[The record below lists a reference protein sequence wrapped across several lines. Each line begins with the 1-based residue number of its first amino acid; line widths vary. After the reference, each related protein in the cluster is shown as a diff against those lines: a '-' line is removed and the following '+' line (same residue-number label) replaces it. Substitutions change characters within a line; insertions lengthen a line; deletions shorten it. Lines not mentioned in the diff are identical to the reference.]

1 MTEGGARTLARRART
16 ARRRAR
22 GPRPGNPGFL
32 ARVGPCEERTG
43 GLQSGARMDEPT
55 IRLLERVRSGDAAA
69 RGELMARVYA
79 ELRALAGRYL
89 AGERREHTLQPTALV
104 HEAFVRLSNGAVF
117 PAESRAQF
125 FALAARSMRQ
135 VLIDHAR
142 ARRRAKR
149 DAERIELDE
158 TLDGALVAFEDRA
171 LDLLALDQA
180 LSELESTEP
189 RLARLIELRFFAGLE
204 SEEIARVEG
213 LSERTVRR
221 DLLFARGWLRR
232 RLEGGTT

>member
-1 MTEGGARTLARRART
+1 
-16 ARRRAR
+16 
-22 GPRPGNPGFL
+22 
-32 ARVGPCEERTG
+32 
-43 GLQSGARMDEPT
+43 MDEPT

-69 RGELMARVYA
+69 RDELMARVYS
-79 ELRALAGRYL
+79 ELRALAGTYL
-89 AGERREHTLQPTALV
+89 AGERRAHTLQPTALV
-104 HEAFVRLSNGAVF
+104 HEAYVRLSSGAAF

-149 DAERIELDE
+149 DAERVELAE
-158 TLDGALVAFEDRA
+158 SLVAFEDRA
-171 LDLLALDQA
+171 LDLLALDVA
-180 LSELESTEP
+180 LGELEQTDA
-189 RLARLIELRFFAGLE
+189 RLARLVELRFFAGLE
-204 SEEIARVEG
+204 SDEIARVEG

-232 RLEGGTT
+232 RLEGGGA